1 MKKVGIYVPGGKGAY
16 PSTVLMNS
24 IPAKVAG
31 VEKIIMVTPPD
42 KNKSISKYT
51 LAAAKNLWH

>member
-1 MKKVGIYVPGGKGAY
+1 MPGGKSPY

-31 VEKIIMVTPPD
+31 VKIALI
-42 KNKSISKYT
+42 T
-51 LAAAKNLWH
+51 LR